1 MSKMLKI
8 TWTKS
13 TIGTSKRQ
21 RDNIRSLGLRRL
33 NQTVVKED
41 TPQLR
46 GIIDRVQHLIKV
58 EEL

>member
-1 MSKMLKI
+1 MLKI

-33 NQTVVKED
+33 NQTVIKED

>member
-1 MSKMLKI
+1 MGKMLKI

-33 NQTVVKED
+33 NQTVIKED